1 MEPAFRSSARMPTE
15 YGNDPVNWKTGAPTA
30 GRDNCPDV
38 ADSDGDGLPD
48 SWEIANGLRPDSAV
62 GDDGASGDPDRDGLT
77 NLQEYLSGTD
87 PKSAGSALR
96 IETVNWTET
105 EFKLSFTAVA
115 GKSYTVQCRDSL
127 SEASGSS
134 CTTST
139 SNRSHSG
146 WRLRTQPCRASTEDT
161 TVW

>member
-1 MEPAFRSSARMPTE
+1 
-15 YGNDPVNWKTGAPTA
+15 VPTA
-30 GRDNCPDV
+30 GRDNVPDA

-62 GDDGASGDPDRDGLT
+62 GDDGASGDPDRDGMT

-96 IETVNWTET
+96 FEGVNWIGTG
-105 EFKLSFTAVA
+105 FKLSFTAVA

-127 SEASGSS
+127 SAGVWIKLHDVEVQSV
-134 CTTST
+134 
-139 SNRSHSG
+139 
-146 WRLRTQPCRASTEDT
+146 TQPVEITDT
-161 TVW
+161 AVQGTNGRYYRLVTPRLP